1 MPQTPR
7 WTEFPKYPVIVGVG
21 LLATAVTLAWWAGAD
36 ISPLFAS
43 GYIRR
48 GQFWRLF
55 TTIFPHLNILHLAF
69 NLYWL
74 WIFGTVVERI
84 FGHTKTAL
92 LIALFAVGSTSL
104 DFALDRGSVGL
115 SGAGYGLF
123 GLLWVLSAR
132 DGRFRSAID
141 QRTIKLFVGWFFLC
155 IITTI
160 SGAYPVANVAH
171 AVGAILGIL
180 IGYVLTLPSHRLQIS
195 AAIVS
200 IFLFGIWGD
209 TLGRPIVN
217 LSTKNG
223 YEEGQWGYDALIAGH
238 NSEAVK
244 WLRDGV
250 KFRPKE
256 PTYWYNLGV
265 AYQRIG
271 NVPAATAAYRQ
282 AHQLDPNNSD
292 YAKASEEIN
301 SK

>member
-1 MPQTPR
+1 M
-7 WTEFPKYPVIVGVG
+7 
-21 LLATAVTLAWWAGAD
+21 
-36 ISPLFAS
+36 
-43 GYIRR
+43 
-48 GQFWRLF
+48 
-55 TTIFPHLNILHLAF
+55 
-69 NLYWL
+69 
-74 WIFGTVVERI
+74 
-84 FGHTKTAL
+84 
-92 LIALFAVGSTSL
+92 
-104 DFALDRGSVGL
+104 
-115 SGAGYGLF
+115 
-123 GLLWVLSAR
+123 
-132 DGRFRSAID
+132 
-141 QRTIKLFVGWFFLC
+141 GWFFLC

-180 IGYVLTLPSHRLQIS
+180 IGYALTLPSHRLQIS
-195 AAIVS
+195 AAIVA

-238 NSEAVK
+238 NNEAVK

-271 NVPAATAAYRQ
+271 NVPAATAAYGQ

-292 YAKASEEIN
+292 YAKATEGIN

>member
-7 WTEFPKYPVIVGVG
+7 WTDIPKYPVIVGVG
-21 LLATAVTLAWWAGAD
+21 ILATAVTTAWWAGAD

-55 TTIFPHLNILHLAF
+55 TSIFPHLDILHLAF

-104 DFALDRGSVGL
+104 DFALDRGGVGL

-132 DGRFRSAID
+132 DERFRDAID

-180 IGYVLTLPSHRLQIS
+180 IGYALTLPSHRLQIS
-195 AAIVS
+195 AAIAA
-200 IFLFGIWGD
+200 IFIFGIWGD

-217 LSTKNG
+217 LSTKVG
-223 YEEGQWGYDALIAGH
+223 YEEGKWGYDALVAGR
-238 NSEAVK
+238 NDEAVK

-256 PTYWYNLGV
+256 PTYWYNLGI
-265 AYQRIG
+265 AYHHVG
-271 NVPAATAAYRQ
+271 NLPAAIAAYRR
-282 AHQLDPNNSD
+282 AHELEPNNSD
-292 YAKASEEIN
+292 YAKAAEETN
-301 SK
+301 SN

>member
-7 WTEFPKYPVIVGVG
+7 WTEIPNYPVIVGVG

-55 TTIFPHLNILHLAF
+55 TAIFPHLDILHLAF

-74 WIFGTVVERI
+74 WIFGTIIERI

-92 LIALFAVGSTSL
+92 LILLFAVGSSSL
-104 DFALDRGSVGL
+104 DFAFDRGGVGL

-123 GLLWVLSAR
+123 GLLWVLSSR
-132 DGRFRSAID
+132 DERFQNVID
-141 QRTIKLFVGWFFLC
+141 QRTVKLFVGWFFLC
-155 IITTI
+155 IVTTI
-160 SGAYPVANVAH
+160 AGAYPVANVAH
-171 AVGAILGIL
+171 GAGAILGIL
-180 IGYVLTLPSHRLQIS
+180 TGYALTLPSHRFQIS
-195 AAIVS
+195 AAIVV
-200 IFLFGIWGD
+200 IFAFGIWGD
-209 TLGRPIVN
+209 TFGRPMIN
-217 LSTKNG
+217 FSKNVG
-223 YEEGQWGYDALIAGH
+223 YEEGKWGYDALIAGH

-244 WLRDGV
+244 WFRDAV

-256 PTYWYNLGV
+256 PTYWYNLGI
-265 AYQRIG
+265 AYQRVS
-271 NVPAATAAYRQ
+271 NLPAATAAYRQ
-282 AHQLDPNNSD
+282 AHQLDPDNSD
-292 YAKASEEIN
+292 YTKASEQTD